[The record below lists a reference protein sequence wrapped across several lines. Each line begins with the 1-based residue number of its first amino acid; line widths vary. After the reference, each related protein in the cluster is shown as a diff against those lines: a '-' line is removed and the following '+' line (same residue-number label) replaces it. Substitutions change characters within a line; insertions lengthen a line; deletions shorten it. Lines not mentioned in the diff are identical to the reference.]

1 MCGQDIG
8 GVEILD
14 IEAWELG
21 VWESEGV
28 NVWKCGGVGD
38 GLAMPNMTLKLKLY
52 NSDYVIVCT
61 LLKINI
67 WLFIHCFSNTRN
79 TYLCYQFSS
88 SNYCK

>member
-28 NVWKCGGVGD
+28 RMCKCGGVVGA
-38 GLAMPNMTLKLKLY
+38 LSPT
-52 NSDYVIVCT
+52 
-61 LLKINI
+61 
-67 WLFIHCFSNTRN
+67 
-79 TYLCYQFSS
+79 
-88 SNYCK
+88 